1 MKQLLLILAFLLPLC
16 AYPQLKEPFNG
27 PEITSDN
34 PWTGD
39 LDCFVI
45 ENGWLVS
52 RADPTRKS
60 VSIETPLVYS
70 ATMEWEFEIW
80 IDFKPS
86 DQNHIRLHV
95 YLDDQRM
102 LGLKNDYYVQIGSNK
117 KTITFRK
124 HTATEKNPKILIEKT
139 LDVLLGAVDLKVK
152 LTLENHKIWN
162 LYVLEKGR
170 FVLIGSCE
178 SEVSSSCKGGQL
190 RFECRYSKTRVN
202 DFACNYIIISDNIS
216 IEPEKPDTPEE
227 PEEPNEPDEPLVLPR
242 LLAIQPITESVFQ
255 LQYNLPVDIREAI
268 FSISGIG
275 NASRMTYADD
285 MRIHVNIS
293 FDKELKVGMGYDLLC
308 SGLMDLEGNKIPE
321 SSTEIR
327 LEYEEEP
334 DVPEEPEVPD
344 TPSFPAGSIRINEVM
359 ADPKGQK
366 AFPETEYVELYNTTD
381 KAIELN
387 GWSFL
392 YGSKPT
398 VLTALLLDADGY
410 VVLYRSGR
418 DIHIDDAGLDL
429 PLDKFP
435 ASLVNTGK
443 ELALFDSSGK
453 EIDRIAY
460 EKAKV
465 GIAWERSETGF
476 HLSTDER
483 GGTPGSA
490 NSSPDDEPE
499 DPDRPDTP
507 HKPGIPT
514 DIIVL
519 PNEIVFN
526 ELLPNPYPEGSEYIE
541 LYNRSDRTLPLAG
554 LSVATRKSDGTLS
567 SHYPLSSI
575 VSPVEPQDY
584 ALLTKSMGGVSD
596 FYLISSPDALHEL
609 KLPVL
614 ANTSAT
620 LVLFRTEDEVMIDE
634 IRYSSKWHAPSVKN
648 EKGIAL
654 ERINPDSDTQDE
666 MNWTSASA
674 TAGYGTPGYRNSQ
687 YGKQD
692 EGEVTGIESPVYSEA
707 TKEYTISYHL
717 DESGYTCRAWI
728 FDISGRRISEVV
740 NHDLLGIEGEL
751 AWNGLAVNGSKV
763 KTGVYIFYAE
773 LVHPQ
778 GKIER
783 YKEVFLVK

>member
-70 ATMEWEFEIW
+70 ATMEWEFEIR

>member
-1 MKQLLLILAFLLPLC
+1 
-16 AYPQLKEPFNG
+16 
-27 PEITSDN
+27 
-34 PWTGD
+34 
-39 LDCFVI
+39 
-45 ENGWLVS
+45 
-52 RADPTRKS
+52 
-60 VSIETPLVYS
+60 
-70 ATMEWEFEIW
+70 
-80 IDFKPS
+80 
-86 DQNHIRLHV
+86 
-95 YLDDQRM
+95 
-102 LGLKNDYYVQIGSNK
+102 
-117 KTITFRK
+117 
-124 HTATEKNPKILIEKT
+124 
-139 LDVLLGAVDLKVK
+139 
-152 LTLENHKIWN
+152 
-162 LYVLEKGR
+162 
-170 FVLIGSCE
+170 
-178 SEVSSSCKGGQL
+178 
-190 RFECRYSKTRVN
+190 
-202 DFACNYIIISDNIS
+202 
-216 IEPEKPDTPEE
+216 
-227 PEEPNEPDEPLVLPR
+227 
-242 LLAIQPITESVFQ
+242 
-255 LQYNLPVDIREAI
+255 
-268 FSISGIG
+268 
-275 NASRMTYADD
+275 MTYADD

-293 FDKELKVGMGYDLLC
+293 FDKELEVGMGYDLLC

-334 DVPEEPEVPD
+334 DAPEEPEVPD

-443 ELALFDSSGK
+443 ELALFDPSGK

-584 ALLTKSMGGVSD
+584 VLLTKSMGGVSD

-728 FDISGRRISEVV
+728 FDISGRHISEVV

-763 KTGVYIFYAE
+763 RTGVYIFYAE

-778 GKIER
+778 GQVKR

>member
-1 MKQLLLILAFLLPLC
+1 
-16 AYPQLKEPFNG
+16 
-27 PEITSDN
+27 
-34 PWTGD
+34 
-39 LDCFVI
+39 
-45 ENGWLVS
+45 
-52 RADPTRKS
+52 
-60 VSIETPLVYS
+60 
-70 ATMEWEFEIW
+70 
-80 IDFKPS
+80 
-86 DQNHIRLHV
+86 
-95 YLDDQRM
+95 
-102 LGLKNDYYVQIGSNK
+102 
-117 KTITFRK
+117 
-124 HTATEKNPKILIEKT
+124 
-139 LDVLLGAVDLKVK
+139 
-152 LTLENHKIWN
+152 
-162 LYVLEKGR
+162 
-170 FVLIGSCE
+170 
-178 SEVSSSCKGGQL
+178 
-190 RFECRYSKTRVN
+190 
-202 DFACNYIIISDNIS
+202 
-216 IEPEKPDTPEE
+216 
-227 PEEPNEPDEPLVLPR
+227 
-242 LLAIQPITESVFQ
+242 
-255 LQYNLPVDIREAI
+255 
-268 FSISGIG
+268 
-275 NASRMTYADD
+275 MTYADD

-398 VLTALLLDADGY
+398 VLTALLLEADGY
-410 VVLYRSGR
+410 IVLYRSGR
-418 DIHIDDAGLDL
+418 DIHIDDSGQDM

-435 ASLVNTGK
+435 ASLANTGK
-443 ELALFDSSGK
+443 ELALFDPSGK

-460 EKAKV
+460 EKAKA
-465 GIAWERSETGF
+465 GIAWERSEIGF
-476 HLSTDER
+476 YLSTDER

-541 LYNRSDRTLPLAG
+541 LYNRSDRTLSLAG

-567 SHYPLSSI
+567 THYPLSSI
-575 VSPVEPQDY
+575 VSLVEPQDY
-584 ALLTKSMGGVSD
+584 VLLTKSMGGVSD

-728 FDISGRRISEVV
+728 FDISGRHISEVV

-763 KTGVYIFYAE
+763 RTGVYIFYAE

-778 GKIER
+778 GQVKR

>member
-1 MKQLLLILAFLLPLC
+1 MKQLLLIFAFLLPVC
-16 AYPQLKEPFNG
+16 ASSQLQETFDG

-45 ENGWLVS
+45 ENGWLLS
-52 RADPTRKS
+52 RADVTRKS
-60 VSIETPLVYS
+60 ASIETPLIYS
-70 ATMEWEFEIW
+70 ATMEWEFEIRM
-80 IDFKPS
+80 DFKPS

-95 YLDDQRM
+95 YLDDQRI
-102 LGLKNDYYVQIGSNK
+102 LGLKTDYYIQIGSNK

-124 HTATEKNPKILIEKT
+124 HIETGKSPKILIEKA
-139 LDVLLGAVDLKVK
+139 LDVLLEAVDLKVK

-162 LYVLEKGR
+162 LYVLEEGR
-170 FVLIGSCE
+170 FASIGSCE

-202 DFACNYIIISDNIS
+202 DFACNYIVISDNIS
-216 IEPEKPDTPEE
+216 NGLEKPDTPED
-227 PEEPNEPDEPLVLPR
+227 PEEPDESLVFPQ
-242 LLAIQPITESVFQ
+242 LLAIQPISESVFQ

-275 NASRMTYADD
+275 KVSRMNYADD
-285 MRIHVNIS
+285 MRTHVNIS
-293 FDKELKVGMGYDLLC
+293 FDKELKVGVSYDLLC
-308 SGLMDLEGNKIPE
+308 SGLMDFEGNKIPE

-334 DVPEEPEVPD
+334 DVPEEPVVPE
-344 TPSFPAGSIRINEVM
+344 TPSFPFGSIRINEVM
-359 ADPKGQK
+359 ADPKGQT
-366 AFPETEYVELYNTTD
+366 AFPETEYVELHNMTEETISL
-381 KAIELN
+381 K
-387 GWSFL
+387 GWMFL
-392 YGSKPT
+392 YGAKST
-398 VLTALLLDADGY
+398 ELTAAWLEADGY
-410 VVLYRSGR
+410 IVLYRSGR
-418 DIHIDDAGLDL
+418 DIHIDDWGQDM

-435 ASLVNTGK
+435 ASLANTGK
-443 ELALFDSSGK
+443 ELALLDPSGK

-460 EKAKV
+460 EKAKA

-476 HLSTDER
+476 YLSTDER

-499 DPDRPDTP
+499 DPERPDTP

-514 DIIVL
+514 DIIIL
-519 PNEIVFN
+519 PNEIIFN

-567 SHYPLSSI
+567 THYPLSSI

-584 ALLTKSMGGVSD
+584 ALLTKNIEGVSD
-596 FYLISSPDALHEL
+596 FYLISSLDALHEL

-634 IRYSSKWHAPSVKN
+634 IRYSSKWHASSVKN

-666 MNWTSASA
+666 RNWTSASA
-674 TAGYGTPGYRNSQ
+674 MAGYGTPGYRNSQ

-692 EGEVTGIESPVYSEA
+692 EGEVTGIEPPVYSEA
-707 TKEYTISYHL
+707 TKEYIISYHL

-751 AWNGLAVNGSKV
+751 TWNGLAVNGSKV
-763 KTGVYIFYAE
+763 GTGVYIFYAE

-778 GKIER
+778 GQVRR

>member
-1 MKQLLLILAFLLPLC
+1 MKHLLLILAFLLPLC

-70 ATMEWEFEIW
+70 ATMEWEFEIRM
-80 IDFKPS
+80 DFKPS

-102 LGLKNDYYVQIGSNK
+102 LGLETDYYVQIGSNK

-124 HTATEKNPKILIEKT
+124 HTATEKNPKILIEKA

-285 MRIHVNIS
+285 MRIHVNVS

-334 DVPEEPEVPD
+334 DAPEEPEVPD

-398 VLTALLLDADGY
+398 VLTALLLEADGY
-410 VVLYRSGR
+410 IVLYRSGR
-418 DIHIDDAGLDL
+418 DIHIDDSGQDM

-435 ASLVNTGK
+435 ASLANTGK
-443 ELALFDSSGK
+443 ELALFDPSGK

-460 EKAKV
+460 EKAKA
-465 GIAWERSETGF
+465 GIAWERSEIGF
-476 HLSTDER
+476 YLSTDER

-541 LYNRSDRTLPLAG
+541 LYNRSDRTLSLAG

-567 SHYPLSSI
+567 THYPLSSI
-575 VSPVEPQDY
+575 VSLVEPQDY
-584 ALLTKSMGGVSD
+584 VLLTKSMGGVSD

-728 FDISGRRISEVV
+728 FDISGRHISEVV

-763 KTGVYIFYAE
+763 RTGVYIFYAE

-778 GKIER
+778 GQVKR

>member
-1 MKQLLLILAFLLPLC
+1 MKQLLLILAFLLPVC
-16 AYPQLKEPFNG
+16 AFSQLQEPFDG

-70 ATMEWEFEIW
+70 ATMKWEFEIRM
-80 IDFKPS
+80 DFKPS

-124 HTATEKNPKILIEKT
+124 HTATEKNPKILIEKA

-227 PEEPNEPDEPLVLPR
+227 PEEPDESDEPLVLPR

-344 TPSFPAGSIRINEVM
+344 TPSFPTGSIRINEVM

-392 YGSKPT
+392 YGGKST
-398 VLTALLLDADGY
+398 VLTALLLEADGY
-410 VVLYRSGR
+410 IVLYRSGR
-418 DIHIDDAGLDL
+418 DIHIDDSGQDM

-435 ASLVNTGK
+435 ASLANTGK
-443 ELALFDSSGK
+443 ELALFDPSGK

-584 ALLTKSMGGVSD
+584 ALLTKSMEGVSD

-692 EGEVTGIESPVYSEA
+692 EGEVTGIEPPVYFEA

-728 FDISGRRISEVV
+728 FDISGRCISEVV

-751 AWNGLAVNGSKV
+751 TWNGLAVNGSKV
-763 KTGVYIFYAE
+763 RTGVYIFYAE